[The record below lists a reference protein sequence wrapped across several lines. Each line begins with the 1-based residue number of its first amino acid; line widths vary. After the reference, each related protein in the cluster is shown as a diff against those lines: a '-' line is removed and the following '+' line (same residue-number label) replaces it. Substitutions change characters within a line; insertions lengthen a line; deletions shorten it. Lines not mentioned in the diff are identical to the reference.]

1 MPFSST
7 AGCSIRV
14 NAREGPGSAIES
26 RALMSE
32 PLKNDL
38 LLRALLREPTPRRP
52 IWLMRQAGRYLPQY
66 RATRAR
72 AGGFL
77 EMCTNPE
84 IACEITLQPIDRF
97 PLDAAILFSDI
108 LTIPHA
114 MNLGLEF
121 EAGEGPTFERPVRSA
136 ADIDKLIVP
145 DPGRELKYVVD
156 AVALVRRELRG
167 RVPLIGFA
175 GSPWTVATYMVE
187 GGSSKTFGQIKR
199 MMYEAPRELHRLLEV
214 LAKATILYLNAQIAA
229 GAQAVMLFDTWGGVL
244 TPAQYEEFSLRHMAQ
259 VIDALMRKSEGRRV
273 PNIVFTKGGG
283 AWLAKIAAIGCDALG
298 VDWSTDLRDA
308 RQAVQGRVALQGNLD
323 PSALFAAPETLR
335 AETLRVLESYG
346 AGPGHVFNLGHGI
359 TPDVDP
365 ERVALLVDTV
375 QAYSCNNSPL

>member
-1 MPFSST
+1 MS
-7 AGCSIRV
+7 RE
-14 NAREGPGSAIES
+14 AR
-26 RALMSE
+26 E

-52 IWLMRQAGRYLPQY
+52 IWLMRQAGRYLPEY

-72 AGGFL
+72 AGNFL
-77 EMCTNPE
+77 AMCTNPD
-84 IACEITLQPIDRF
+84 IACEVTLQPIDRY

-121 EAGEGPTFERPVRSA
+121 EAGEGPKFERPVRTA
-136 ADIDKLIVP
+136 ADIAALGVP
-145 DPGRELKYVVD
+145 DPAQELKYVID
-156 AVALVRRELRG
+156 AVALVRRELHG

-187 GGSSKTFGQIKR
+187 GGGSKTFGQIKR
-199 MMYEAPRELHRLLEV
+199 LMYEAPRDLHRLLEV

-244 TPAQYEEFSLRHMAQ
+244 TPAQYEQFSLHYMAEI
-259 VIDALMRKSEGRRV
+259 VDSLTRKAEGRRV

-283 AWLAKIAAIGCDALG
+283 AWLNKIAAIGCDAVG
-298 VDWSTDLRDA
+298 IDWTTDLHEA
-308 RQAVQGRVALQGNLD
+308 RQAVGGRVALQGNLD
-323 PSALFAAPETLR
+323 PAALFSAPEVLR
-335 AETLRVLESYG
+335 AETQRVLASYG
-346 AGPGHVFNLGHGI
+346 EGAGHVFNLGHGI

-365 ERVALLVDTV
+365 ERVAVLVNTV
-375 QAYSCNNSPL
+375 REYVLPGERKK

>member
-1 MPFSST
+1 MTETLS
-7 AGCSIRV
+7 
-14 NAREGPGSAIES
+14 
-26 RALMSE
+26 
-32 PLKNDL
+32 NDL

-52 IWLMRQAGRYLPQY
+52 IWLMRQAGRYLPEY
-66 RATRAR
+66 RATRER

-84 IACEITLQPIDRF
+84 IACEITLQPVERF

-114 MNLGLEF
+114 MDLGLEF
-121 EAGEGPTFERPVRSA
+121 EAGEGPKFERPIRTP
-136 ADIDKLIVP
+136 ADIDRLIVP
-145 DPGRELKYVVD
+145 DPGRELKYVID
-156 AVALVRRELRG
+156 AVALTRRELRG

-187 GGSSKTFGQIKR
+187 GGGSKTFGRIKR
-199 MMYEAPRELHRLLEV
+199 MMYESPRDLHRLLDL

-244 TPAQYEEFSLRHMAQ
+244 TPAQYQEFSLHHMAH
-259 VIDALMRKSEGRRV
+259 VIDALTRKSEGRRV

-283 AWLAKIAAIGCDALG
+283 AWLPKIAAVGCDAVG
-298 VDWSTDLRDA
+298 VDWTTDLKWA
-308 RQAVQGRVALQGNLD
+308 REAVAGSVALQGNLD
-323 PSALFAAPETLR
+323 PSALFAPPEVLR
-335 AETLRVLESYG
+335 SETLRVLESYG

-359 TPDVDP
+359 TPDVHP
-365 ERVALLVDTV
+365 ERVALLVETV
-375 QAYSCNNSPL
+375 RAYDSSRD

>member
-1 MPFSST
+1 M
-7 AGCSIRV
+7 
-14 NAREGPGSAIES
+14 SAT
-26 RALMSE
+26 
-32 PLKNDL
+32 LKNDL

-52 IWLMRQAGRYLPQY
+52 IWLMRQAGRYLPEY

-77 EMCTNPE
+77 QMCTNPE
-84 IACEITLQPIDRF
+84 IACEITLQPVDRY

-121 EAGEGPTFERPVRSA
+121 EAGEGPTFERPVRTA
-136 ADIDKLIVP
+136 ADIARLGVP
-145 DPGRELKYVVD
+145 DPGQDLKYVID
-156 AVALVRRELRG
+156 AVALVRRELDG

-187 GGSSKTFGQIKR
+187 GGGSKAFGRIKR
-199 MMYEAPRELHRLLEV
+199 MMYEAPRDLHRLLEV
-214 LAKATILYLNAQIAA
+214 LAQATILYLNAQIAA

-244 TPAQYEEFSLRHMAQ
+244 TPAQYQEFSLRYMAE
-259 VIDALMRKSEGRRV
+259 VVDALTRKAEGRRV

-283 AWLAKIAAIGCDALG
+283 AWVKKISGIGCDAVG
-298 VDWSTDLRDA
+298 VDWTTDLAEA
-308 RQAVQGRVALQGNLD
+308 RHAVEGRVALQGNLD
-323 PSALFAAPETLR
+323 PAALFAPPDVLR
-335 AETLRVLESYG
+335 AETLRVLASYG
-346 AGPGHVFNLGHGI
+346 DGPGHVFNLGHGI

-365 ERVALLVDTV
+365 DRVAVLVDTV
-375 QAYSCNNSPL
+375 RSHSVDAARA